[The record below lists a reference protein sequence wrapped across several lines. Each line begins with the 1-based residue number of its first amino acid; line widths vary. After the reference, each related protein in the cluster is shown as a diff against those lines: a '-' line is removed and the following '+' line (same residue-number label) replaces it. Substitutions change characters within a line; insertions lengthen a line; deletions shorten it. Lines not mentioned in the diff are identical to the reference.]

1 MYNATLRHM
10 HVTIVAVEKQQV
22 QAGLVLHVSQAY
34 ARAHARTHAHTHT
47 HNKLEEE
54 LVLEVLLVKV
64 M

>member
-1 MYNATLRHM
+1 M